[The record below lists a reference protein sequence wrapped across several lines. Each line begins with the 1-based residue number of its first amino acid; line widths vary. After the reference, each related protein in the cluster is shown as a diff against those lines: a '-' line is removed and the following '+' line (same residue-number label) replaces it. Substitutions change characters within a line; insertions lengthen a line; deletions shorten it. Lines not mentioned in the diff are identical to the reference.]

1 MDGVG
6 RFSRSLIA
14 RLAGA
19 GADAF
24 AQAGDKLRTRQ
35 RQELAR
41 AGDDDGYARP
51 GALALW
57 MRRLSIRIANLH
69 IPRRTGLTACL
80 VLFAATGLY
89 GIQRGGHWPAVNAFL
104 IGIGDSAANAA
115 GLQVRGVRLTGNRQ
129 MSHDQILDVAGIGPN
144 TSVLFFDPDQA
155 RERLKANPWIADAT
169 IQKLYPDQLLVSV
182 VEREP
187 FALWQ
192 RDGRI
197 TVIAADGTV
206 ILDHL
211 DSRFQHLPLI
221 VGKGAE
227 TRAREIVDLL
237 ADHPHVARAV
247 RASVLVAERRWNLV
261 LKNGIDVRLPDEK
274 LDRALAD
281 LARLDGERR
290 LMTRDVTTIDLRVPD
305 RVTVRLSEDA
315 MKAHEAALR
324 DRDRERARRRAAQG
338 QRT

>member
-24 AQAGDKLRTRQ
+24 D
-35 RQELAR
+35 R
-41 AGDDDGYARP
+41 AGDALRRHNERRAPEPDDGLYHRP
-51 GALALW
+51 GGFALAL
-57 MRRLSIRIANLH
+57 RRVSIRIVNLN
-69 IPRRTGLTACL
+69 IPRRAGLFATLA
-80 VLFAATGLY
+80 LFAATGVY
-89 GIQRGGHWPAVNAFL
+89 GVQRGGHAPDVTAFL
-104 IGIGDSAANAA
+104 LGIGDTAANAA
-115 GLQVRGVRLTGNRQ
+115 GLQVKSVRLTGNRQ
-129 MSHDQILDVAGIGPN
+129 MTHDQVLDAAGIGPT

-169 IQKLYPDQLLVSV
+169 IQKLYPDQLLISV
-182 VEREP
+182 TEREP

-192 RDGRI
+192 REGKI
-197 TVIAADGTV
+197 VVIAADGRMV
-206 ILDHL
+206 LDHV
-211 DSRFQHLPLI
+211 DTRFDRLPLI

-237 ADHPHVARAV
+237 AAQPRVAEAV
-247 RASVLVAERRWNLV
+247 RASVLVAERRWTLV
-261 LKNGIDVRLPDEK
+261 LKNGIDVRLPDENT
-274 LDRALAD
+274 DRALAE
-281 LARLDGERR
+281 LARLDTEKR
-290 LMTRDVTTIDLRVPD
+290 LMSRDLTMIDLRVPD

-324 DRDRERARRRAAQG
+324 ERERARRRAQG

>member
-1 MDGVG
+1 MDGAG
-6 RFSRSLIA
+6 RFSGSLIA

-24 AQAGDKLRTRQ
+24 ASAGEKLRSRQ
-35 RQELAR
+35 RRAEALAADR
-41 AGDDDGYARP
+41 DPFARP
-51 GALALW
+51 GAVALFL
-57 MRRLSIRIANLH
+57 RRLSIRITNLH
-69 IPRRTGLTACL
+69 LPPRAGLAASL
-80 VLFAATGLY
+80 ALFALTGLY
-89 GIQRGGHWPAVNAFL
+89 GVHRGGHWPAVNGFL
-104 IGIGDSAANAA
+104 IGIGDTAANAA
-115 GLQVRGVRLTGNRQ
+115 GMQVRGVKLTGNRQ
-129 MSHDQILDVAGIGPN
+129 MTHDQILDVAGIGPSS
-144 TSVLFFDPDQA
+144 SVLFFDPDTA
-155 RERLKANPWIADAT
+155 RARLKANAWIADAT

-197 TVIAADGTV
+197 HVIAADGTV

-211 DSRFQHLPLI
+211 DSRFQGLPLL

-227 TRAREIVDLL
+227 TRAREIVGLL
-237 ADHPHVARAV
+237 GDHPHVTQSV
-247 RASVLVAERRWNLV
+247 RAAVLVAERRWNLV
-261 LKNGIDVRLPDEK
+261 LKNGIDVRLPDDN
-274 LDRALAD
+274 LDRAMAD
-281 LARLDGERR
+281 LARLDAERR
-290 LMTRDVTTIDLRVPD
+290 LMSRDVASIDLRVPD

-324 DRDRERARRRAAQG
+324 ERDRERARRRAAQG